1 MTHDRVSINIE
12 INLLF
17 DYVVVAHFAVELAT
31 CAADT
36 AIHYFK
42 TCVSFR
48 FSWLLHRIIF
58 AKYSDAVFVT
68 SEHMWLL
75 KLTFLEYFSLP
86 WFFSST
92 CKKYSE
98 CLTETDLSHLE
109 KTNMHELWRLLLC
122 AEFSRLVKFFRW
134 RKNLKCLTPTW
145 LGYFFDLTQIFSRD
159 TSRADICGGKI
170 CCFELMLSRG
180 ECRGHNH

>member
-36 AIHYFK
+36 AIHYFE

-98 CLTETDLSHLE
+98 CLKDRNRSIAFGENKHAWVVTSAV
-109 KTNMHELWRLLLC
+109 C
-122 AEFSRLVKFFRW
+122 GVFSVGEVFSVKKKFEV
-134 RKNLKCLTPTW
+134 LDS
-145 LGYFFDLTQIFSRD
+145 DLTWIFLRLDS
-159 TSRADICGGKI
+159 DI
-170 CCFELMLSRG
+170 
-180 ECRGHNH
+180 

>member
-48 FSWLLHRIIF
+48 FPWLLHRIIF

-86 WFFSST
+86 WFFSSHAKNIPNAWKT
-92 CKKYSE
+92 K
-98 CLTETDLSHLE
+98 TDLSHLE

-122 AEFSRLVKFFRW
+122 AEFFSVGGVFSVKKKFEV
-134 RKNLKCLTPTW
+134 LDSHLTR
-145 LGYFFDLTQIFSRD
+145 IFLLLDS
-159 TSRADICGGKI
+159 DI
-170 CCFELMLSRG
+170 
-180 ECRGHNH
+180 